1 MPHLFTCPHCQT
13 KTQVDDRY
21 SGHAGECVTCGGAIQ
36 IPKFA
41 LGDSAQPNN
50 ANSKKVTWIA
60 GAVVSVILVACLLF
74 ALVRVG
80 GETIGQ
86 LTVTRER
93 TASMRNLERIADAF
107 NAYAADFGAYPPN
120 ATLDPNGVPLH
131 SWRVLILPYLD
142 QKPLYDQF
150 DLNRPW
156 SHPEN
161 MKLAYDMPAVYS
173 HPNGGVNTMFSQSA
187 YYLITGPGT
196 LFPSPNAPLGPDRIT
211 DDVSQTILAVEGIP
225 IVPSGL
231 WTEPID
237 LKYASMQGKLGGSP
251 GFELGGLL
259 EGGVAMATSDG
270 RGHFIED
277 SMDPLVFRSLVTPR
291 GGERLAD
298 DTLD

>member
-21 SGHAGECVTCGGAIQ
+21 SGHTGECVTCGGAIQ
-36 IPKFA
+36 IPRFA
-41 LGDSAQPNN
+41 PGESVDSAG
-50 ANSKKVTWIA
+50 ADSKKVTWIV
-60 GAVVSVILVACLLF
+60 GAVVSVILLACLLF
-74 ALVRVG
+74 AVVRVG
-80 GETIGQ
+80 GETMSQ

-93 TASMRNLERIADAF
+93 TASMRNLERIADAM

-120 ATLDPNGVPLH
+120 ATLDANGVPLH

-142 QKPLYDQF
+142 QEALFDQF
-150 DLNRPW
+150 DLKQPW

-161 MKLAYDMPAVYS
+161 MKLAYEMPAVYT
-173 HPNGGVNTMFSQSA
+173 HPNGGVNTMYTQSA

-211 DDVSQTILAVEGIP
+211 DDVSQTILVVEGTP
-225 IVPSGL
+225 IVASGL
-231 WTEPID
+231 WTEPVD
-237 LKYASMQGKLGGSP
+237 LKFANMQGKLGSNP
-251 GFELGGLL
+251 GIEPGGLL

-270 RGHFIED
+270 RGHFIENNV
-277 SMDPLVFRSLVTPR
+277 DPLEFRALVTPR